1 MGQAVLAFC
10 HEPINLQ
17 QENRCHPQIL
27 EIKSVA
33 PPRILAAENR
43 VRLTRVGG
51 AHEWHVVLDKSFE
64 HIVFGFVP
72 WFHEEEVLLV
82 SPLS

>member
-1 MGQAVLAFC
+1 MILPSSVHRTRPKLAHFTSVKSIQHNAV
-10 HEPINLQ
+10 HG
-17 QENRCHPQIL
+17 IL
-27 EIKSVA
+27 TLRK
-33 PPRILAAENR
+33 PRHTFGEYL
-43 VRLTRVGG
+43 
-51 AHEWHVVLDKSFE
+51 HVVLDKSFE